1 MELLIILIIFFFLM
15 GVLSLLG
22 FCLEYDDTKAKR
34 RFKYATIFCL
44 VAEVVSMVLLVIFS
58 I

>member
-22 FCLEYDDTKAKR
+22 FLLEYDDTKDKR

-44 VAEVVSMVLLVIFS
+44 VADVVGIVLLVIFS